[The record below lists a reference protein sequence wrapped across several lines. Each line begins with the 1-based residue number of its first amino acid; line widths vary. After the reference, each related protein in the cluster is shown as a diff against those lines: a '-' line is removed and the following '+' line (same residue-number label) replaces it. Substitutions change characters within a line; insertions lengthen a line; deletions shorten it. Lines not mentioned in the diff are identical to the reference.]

1 MNVGIFDTNVTK
13 TGLAKRQFAP
23 TPHGTFPGI
32 NFAKRKEGETARSF
46 LIIYISTI
54 QQMKTILRGFGFALA
69 LLPAFANANLL
80 VNGDFES
87 TAISS
92 GSWTIL
98 NSNALTGWSAGQNG
112 VELRNNVAGAA
123 YSGSQ
128 YLELDTT
135 ANSSIMQTVQTTIG
149 QNYLLSFAYAP
160 REGVSAASN
169 AINVFWNDSLLASI
183 TGDGTHNA
191 GNIWQMYSFNVLAVA
206 PMSTIS
212 FAADGIS
219 ESYGGS
225 LDATSLDA
233 ASPAASLPAPSTVP
247 EPGMLALLGLGFA
260 GLGLSRRKR
269 AN

>member
-1 MNVGIFDTNVTK
+1 
-13 TGLAKRQFAP
+13 
-23 TPHGTFPGI
+23 
-32 NFAKRKEGETARSF
+32 
-46 LIIYISTI
+46 
-54 QQMKTILRGFGFALA
+54 MKTILRGFGFALA

-87 TAISS
+87 PAIGS

-98 NSNALTGWSAGQNG
+98 NGNALTGWSAGQNG

-135 ANSSIMQTVQTTIG
+135 ANSSITQTIQTTIG
-149 QNYLLSFAYAP
+149 QNYLFSFAYAP
-160 REGVSAASN
+160 RGDVSAASN
-169 AINVFWNDSLLASI
+169 AIDVFWNGNLLASI
-183 TGDGTHNA
+183 TGDGTPNA
-191 GNIWQMYSFNVLAVA
+191 GNVWQTYSFNVLALGTTSAV
-206 PMSTIS
+206 S
-212 FAADGIS
+212 FAAGGIS
-219 ESYGGS
+219 DSLGGS
-225 LDATSLDA
+225 LDA
-233 ASPAASLPAPSTVP
+233 ASVSTSTVP

>member
-1 MNVGIFDTNVTK
+1 M
-13 TGLAKRQFAP
+13 
-23 TPHGTFPGI
+23 
-32 NFAKRKEGETARSF
+32 
-46 LIIYISTI
+46 
-54 QQMKTILRGFGFALA
+54 QQMKTILRGTGFALA
-69 LLPAFANANLL
+69 LLPAFAHANLL

-87 TAISS
+87 PAISS

-98 NSNALTGWSAGQNG
+98 HGNALTGWSADQNG

-128 YLELDTT
+128 YFELDTT
-135 ANSSIMQTVQTTIG
+135 ANSSIKQSIQTTIG
-149 QNYLLSFAYAP
+149 QNYLFSFAYAP

-169 AINVFWNDSLLASI
+169 LINVFWDGSLFASI
-183 TGDGTHNA
+183 TGDGTRNSGNA
-191 GNIWQMYSFNVLAVA
+191 WQIYNFNVLALSATSIVSFVA
-206 PMSTIS
+206 G
-212 FAADGIS
+212 GIS

-225 LDATSLDA
+225 LDAVSVST
-233 ASPAASLPAPSTVP
+233 STVP